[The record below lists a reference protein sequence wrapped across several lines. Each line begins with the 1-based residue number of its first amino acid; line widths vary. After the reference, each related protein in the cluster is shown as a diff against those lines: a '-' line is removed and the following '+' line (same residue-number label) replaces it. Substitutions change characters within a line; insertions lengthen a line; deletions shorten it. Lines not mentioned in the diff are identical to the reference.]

1 MNKIMTL
8 VCSLVLGTFL
18 LANEKELIKST
29 LNEATVYS
37 QGAQLHHKASYS
49 IKAGITEISIE
60 GISAYIDPKSLQ
72 VKATGNVVI
81 IDSKY
86 TLFYPQP
93 EVKVNEGI
101 PAKIV
106 KEMAQ
111 LTDSLE
117 LLGFDLKEI
126 QDEIAIY
133 KAAQNIISMNGA
145 VRGSGKVNDSINLLK
160 QTVEYYTNKMNEINK
175 KLLAL
180 EKKKK
185 EKEKVQQRLQ
195 VRYDNLQNYQNQT
208 YDAKKYAPIPRVVI
222 SLSASE
228 AAAGKI
234 SFSYLVSQ
242 AGWVPLYDIRSDS
255 QTGKISLTY
264 KAQVFQNSGIDWD
277 NIKLNISTNNPYAN
291 KTKPELNP
299 WYIDYY
305 AFKHKQELEEI
316 SIRGARAIP
325 QAAFNQ
331 GYFLDDAKDKN
342 LEDKKDAL
350 DADRFT
356 TVVHQLIAAEFKID
370 LPYSIK
376 SNNEKN
382 LVLIKNSDLNTT
394 FKYYSV
400 PKVDPGVYLVA
411 QMTKLDEL
419 QLVPASANIFFD
431 GSYIGE
437 TYLDPTSMDDTLNLS
452 LGKDPNIVVKRTLLK
467 QKSKDK
473 VVQDKRERTFSYQI
487 EVQNNK
493 SSAIQL
499 IIQDQVPMTT
509 NHDITIELLEKDFA
523 RELPGNGILEW
534 EYKLKPGENKKL
546 EFSYKVKHPKDQ
558 QVDL

>member
-18 LANEKELIKST
+18 LANEKELVKSS

-37 QGAQLHHKASYS
+37 QGAQLHHKASYT

-222 SLSASE
+222 TLSASE

-305 AFKHKQELEEI
+305 EYRKRQELEEI

-331 GYFLDDAKDKN
+331 GYFLDDAKNKN
-342 LEDKKDAL
+342 LEDKAAL
-350 DADRFT
+350 GADQFT

-509 NHDITIELLEKDFA
+509 NNDITIELLEKDFA

-558 QVDL
+558 QINL

>member
-18 LANEKELIKST
+18 LANEKELVKST

-60 GISAYIDPKSLQ
+60 GISSYIDPKSLQ

-185 EKEKVQQRLQ
+185 DKEKVQQRLQ

-222 SLSASE
+222 TLSASE

-234 SFSYLVSQ
+234 SFIYLVSQ

-305 AFKHKQELEEI
+305 AYRQRQELEEI

-331 GYFLDDAKDKN
+331 GYFLDDAKNKN
-342 LEDKKDAL
+342 LEDKAAL
-350 DADRFT
+350 GADQFT

-493 SSAIQL
+493 SSTIQL

-509 NHDITIELLEKDFA
+509 NNDITIELLEKDFA

>member
-37 QGAQLHHKASYS
+37 QGAQLHHKASYT

-72 VKATGNVVI
+72 VKATGNVII

-93 EVKVNEGI
+93 EVKANEGI
-101 PAKIV
+101 PVKIV

-185 EKEKVQQRLQ
+185 EKEKVQQRIQ
-195 VRYDNLQNYQNQT
+195 IRYDNLQNYQNQT
-208 YDAKKYAPIPRVVI
+208 YDTKKYAPIPRVVI
-222 SLSASE
+222 TLSASE

-305 AFKHKQELEEI
+305 AYRQRQELEEI

-331 GYFLDDAKDKN
+331 GYFLDDAKNKN
-342 LEDKKDAL
+342 LEDKAAL
-350 DADRFT
+350 GADQFT

-493 SSAIQL
+493 SSTIQL

-509 NHDITIELLEKDFA
+509 NNDITIELLEKDFA

-558 QVDL
+558 QVNL

>member
-222 SLSASE
+222 TLSASE

-305 AFKHKQELEEI
+305 AYKQKQELEEI
-316 SIRGARAIP
+316 SIRGSRAIP

-331 GYFLDDAKDKN
+331 GYFLDEAKQKN
-342 LEDKKDAL
+342 LEDKAAL
-350 DADRFT
+350 GADQFT

-493 SSAIQL
+493 SSAVQL

-509 NHDITIELLEKDFA
+509 NNDITIELLEKDFA

-558 QVDL
+558 QINL

>member
-1 MNKIMTL
+1 MTL

-222 SLSASE
+222 TLSASE

-305 AFKHKQELEEI
+305 AYKQKQELEEI
-316 SIRGARAIP
+316 SIRGSRAIP

-331 GYFLDDAKDKN
+331 GYFLDEAKQKN
-342 LEDKKDAL
+342 LEDKAAL
-350 DADRFT
+350 GADQFT

-493 SSAIQL
+493 SSAVQL

-509 NHDITIELLEKDFA
+509 NNDITIELLEKDFA

-558 QVDL
+558 QINL

>member
-37 QGAQLHHKASYS
+37 QGAQLHHKASYT

-60 GISAYIDPKSLQ
+60 GISSYIDPKSLQ

-93 EVKVNEGI
+93 EVKANEGI

-117 LLGFDLKEI
+117 MLGFDLEEI

-185 EKEKVQQRLQ
+185 DKEKVQQRLQ
-195 VRYDNLQNYQNQT
+195 VRYDNLQNYQSQT

-222 SLSASE
+222 TLSAGE
-228 AAAGKI
+228 AASGKI
-234 SFSYLVSQ
+234 AFSYLVSQ
-242 AGWVPLYDIRSDS
+242 AGWIPLYDIRSDS

-305 AFKHKQELEEI
+305 AYKRKMELEEI

-331 GYFLDDAKDKN
+331 GFMLDDAKDKN
-342 LEDKKDAL
+342 LEEKPAL
-350 DADRFT
+350 GADQFT

-400 PKVDPGVYLVA
+400 PKMDPGVYLVA

-509 NHDITIELLEKDFA
+509 NNDITIELLEKDFA

-558 QVDL
+558 QINL

>member
-37 QGAQLHHKASYS
+37 QGAQLHHKASYT

-60 GISAYIDPKSLQ
+60 GISSYIDPKSLQ

-93 EVKVNEGI
+93 EVKANEGI

-185 EKEKVQQRLQ
+185 DKEKVQQRLQ

-222 SLSASE
+222 TLSAAE
-228 AAAGKI
+228 AASGKI
-234 SFSYLVSQ
+234 AFSYLVSQ

-264 KAQVFQNSGIDWD
+264 KAQVFQNSGVDWD

-305 AFKHKQELEEI
+305 AYKRKMELEEI
-316 SIRGARAIP
+316 SVRGARAIP

-331 GYFLDDAKDKN
+331 GFMLDDAKDKN
-342 LEDKKDAL
+342 LEEKPAL
-350 DADRFT
+350 GADQFT

-509 NHDITIELLEKDFA
+509 NNDITIELLEKDSA

-546 EFSYKVKHPKDQ
+546 EFSFKVKHPKDQ
-558 QVDL
+558 QINL

>member
-37 QGAQLHHKASYS
+37 QGAQLHHKASYT
-49 IKAGITEISIE
+49 IKAGITEVSIE
-60 GISAYIDPKSLQ
+60 GISSYIDPKSLQ

-93 EVKVNEGI
+93 EVKANEGI

-117 LLGFDLKEI
+117 MLGFDLKEI

-185 EKEKVQQRLQ
+185 DKEKIQLRIQE
-195 VRYDNLQNYQNQT
+195 RYNNLENYQSQT
-208 YDAKKYAPIPRVVI
+208 YDAKKYTPIPRVVI
-222 SLSASE
+222 TLSAAE
-228 AAAGKI
+228 AASGKI
-234 SFSYLVSQ
+234 AFSYLVSK

-299 WYIDYY
+299 WYIDYFAY
-305 AFKHKQELEEI
+305 KRKMELEEI
-316 SIRGARAIP
+316 SVRGARAIP

-331 GYFLDDAKDKN
+331 GFMLDDVKEKN
-342 LEDKKDAL
+342 LEDKPAL
-350 DADRFT
+350 GADQFT

-400 PKVDPGVYLVA
+400 PKMDPGVYLVA

-499 IIQDQVPMTT
+499 VIQDQAPMTT
-509 NHDITIELLEKDFA
+509 NNDITIELLEKDGA

-534 EYKLKPGENKKL
+534 AYKLKAGENRKL
-546 EFSYKVKHPKDQ
+546 EFSYKIKHPKDQ
-558 QVDL
+558 QINL

>member
-60 GISAYIDPKSLQ
+60 GISSYIDPKSLQ

-93 EVKVNEGI
+93 EVKANDGI
-101 PAKIV
+101 PVKIV
-106 KEMAQ
+106 KELAQ

-117 LLGFDLKEI
+117 MLGFDLKEI

-185 EKEKVQQRLQ
+185 DKEKLQQRLQ
-195 VRYDNLQNYQNQT
+195 ERYNNLQNYQSQT
-208 YDAKKYAPIPRVVI
+208 YDPKKYAPIPRVVVT
-222 SLSASE
+222 LSAAE
-228 AAAGKI
+228 AASGKI

-264 KAQVFQNSGIDWD
+264 KAQVFQNSGIDWE

-305 AFKHKQELEEI
+305 AYKRKMELEEI
-316 SIRGARAIP
+316 SVRGGRAIP

-331 GYFLDDAKDKN
+331 GFMLDDAKNKN
-342 LEDKKDAL
+342 LEDKAAL
-350 DADRFT
+350 GADQFT

-509 NHDITIELLEKDFA
+509 NNDINIELLEKDSA

-534 EYKLKPGENKKL
+534 DYKLKPGENKKL
-546 EFSYKVKHPKDQ
+546 EFSFKVKHPKDQ
-558 QVDL
+558 QIDL